1 MITLHLQLL
10 ILLFPF
16 PLDSNQFKPRRDI
29 IEQNEHEQITP
40 KKTFNVV
47 KKDDPYKVYEQLQL
61 TLEEVC
67 QVIHMVNGKL
77 QSSLYQKHLTRP
89 FLIRL
94 VIRAELSGL
103 TG

>member
-1 MITLHLQLL
+1 M
-10 ILLFPF
+10 
-16 PLDSNQFKPRRDI
+16 
-29 IEQNEHEQITP
+29 EQNEHDQTTQ
-40 KKTFNVV
+40 KKTFNDV

-94 VIRAELSGL
+94 GIRAEFSGL
-103 TG
+103 AG